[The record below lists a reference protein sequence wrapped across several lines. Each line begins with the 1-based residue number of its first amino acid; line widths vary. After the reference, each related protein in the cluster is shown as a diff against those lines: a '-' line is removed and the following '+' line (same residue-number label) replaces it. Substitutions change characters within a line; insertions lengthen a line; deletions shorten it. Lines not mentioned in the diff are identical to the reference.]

1 MEGSVSHYNATR
13 TFSFYFVGATDCNSP
28 AFHQVNRVMG
38 RPQLKPFEFQAF
50 ALTCVEDHEIIGGS
64 SLQQASVHMDVVSH
78 SHRAVSEC
86 SEGHATDCTAVP
98 GERHCWQSKESMSAG
113 QGWRLESCTE
123 RKEERNKA
131 CGRCPYPFSS
141 SFFYIL
147 TYVKAVDSWETLS
160 GIRAGWS
167 SKEVQLP
174 SHNTSQ
180 VCKKKKEKKKV

>member
-1 MEGSVSHYNATR
+1 MEGSVSHYNATQ

-38 RPQLKPFEFQAF
+38 RPQLKPSEFQAF

-86 SEGHATDCTAVP
+86 SEGHAADCTAVP
-98 GERHCWQSKESMSAG
+98 GQRHCWQSRESMSAG
-113 QGWRLESCTE
+113 QGWRPESCTE

-141 SFFYIL
+141 SFSSTSSPMSKLWTPGRHSVASGQDDPPKRYSFPL
-147 TYVKAVDSWETLS
+147 TTLPKF
-160 GIRAGWS
+160 A
-167 SKEVQLP
+167 K
-174 SHNTSQ
+174 N
-180 VCKKKKEKKKV
+180 KKN